1 MCINKTKRT
10 HKFFKYFLQMFCRH
24 KKWSNS
30 SKTTLRSNVTH
41 KVLGKVSNKFLNELM
56 EVSSLI
62 IKMIA
67 MSFIMLSPMIENK
80 NIIFTVS
87 IFFAEIIV
95 KADHSDSDLKKKIEI
110 LVKLLFWSSAIAFN
124 MIKFLAILQVK
135 ARKTMIKTILWK
147 IVTNKWNHVYSW
159 NSKNKL

>member
-1 MCINKTKRT
+1 
-10 HKFFKYFLQMFCRH
+10 
-24 KKWSNS
+24 
-30 SKTTLRSNVTH
+30 
-41 KVLGKVSNKFLNELM
+41 
-56 EVSSLI
+56 
-62 IKMIA
+62 
-67 MSFIMLSPMIENK
+67 MLSPMIENK

-110 LVKLLFWSSAIAFN
+110 LVKLLFWSIAFN

-147 IVTNKWNHVYSW
+147 IVTNK
-159 NSKNKL
+159 

>member
-1 MCINKTKRT
+1 M
-10 HKFFKYFLQMFCRH
+10 
-24 KKWSNS
+24 
-30 SKTTLRSNVTH
+30 
-41 KVLGKVSNKFLNELM
+41 
-56 EVSSLI
+56 I

-147 IVTNKWNHVYSW
+147 IVTNK
-159 NSKNKL
+159 